1 VLIQIGIVHSQTQ
14 QRTVLRARTPCRKR
28 RRILLLLLV
37 KEEGKDTKAGQAKTK
52 KDINRQ
58 CPRIITSLCDEMG
71 AEEMEDPV

>member
-1 VLIQIGIVHSQTQ
+1 
-14 QRTVLRARTPCRKR
+14 LRARTPRRKKR
-28 RRILLLLLV
+28 KILLLLLV

-58 CPRIITSLCDEMG
+58 CPMITTSPCDEMG